1 MTENG
6 LKTEVS
12 VQPGAKLFQIY
23 QATKYLSIKHSSYFH
38 VYEALFEKY
47 VGTSFTFVEVGVLN
61 GGSLFMWREYFGPN
75 ARIIGIDLNP
85 AAKKWEKDG
94 FEIHI
99 GSQSDPVFWDGFF
112 RQVGPIDVLLD
123 DGGHT
128 NAQQIV
134 TAHVA
139 FNFVNDGGL
148 VVVEDTHCSYFAE
161 FGNPYKYSFIS
172 FAKRIIDHIHAR
184 QKRVTPTVGNLGA
197 FIASV
202 RFFESIVAF
211 EIDRRLCFIS
221 EPTSNNGIS
230 ANATDFR
237 YEDSFAMIIK
247 ALEERSSF
255 LSRLPLLW
263 RLQEAFP
270 YILGLHA
277 RIAARRLGKLFK

>member
-1 MTENG
+1 MIETVSPTEA
-6 LKTEVS
+6 S
-12 VQPGAKLFQIY
+12 VRPGAKLFQIY

-38 VYEALFEKY
+38 VYEALFGKY
-47 VGTSFTFVEVGVLN
+47 VGASFTFVEVGVLN
-61 GGSLFMWREYFGPN
+61 GGSLFMWRKYFGPN

-85 AAKKWEKDG
+85 AAKKWEAEG

-99 GSQSDPVFWDGFF
+99 GSQSDPEFWDVFF
-112 RQVGPIDVLLD
+112 HNVGPIDVLLD

-134 TAHVA
+134 TAHKA
-139 FNFVNDGGL
+139 FNFIKNGGL
-148 VVVEDTHCSYFAE
+148 VVVEDTHCSYFSE

-172 FAKRIIDHIHAR
+172 FGKRIVDHMHAR
-184 QKRVTPTVGNLGA
+184 QKRVMSAMDNLGEC
-197 FIASV
+197 IASV

-211 EIDRRLCFIS
+211 EIDRRLCFKP
-221 EPTSNNGIS
+221 EPTSNYGIS

-237 YEDSFAMIIK
+237 YEGSFAMTIK

-255 LSRLPLLW
+255 LLQLPLLW
-263 RLQEAFP
+263 RLRQVFP

-277 RIAARRLGKLFK
+277 RLETRRLAKLFR